1 MFGMPLSGLIADKVH
16 WFGLPGWRWIFILEG
31 IVPVVA
37 GFATLFFLPDRPD
50 KAVWLPADERN
61 WLKCELDREHKA
73 KQGQGHWA
81 WMHHLGIV
89 LLLTFA
95 YFCLNVTSYGL
106 TMFMPAIVKSQ
117 AGVSKEVANYLASL
131 PYALGFIAMLING
144 WHSDHTGERPWHAAV
159 PLTLWSLSLWLAAA
173 LAGVPVWPAVVMIVC
188 VGTCM
193 YAHLP
198 AFWPIPTT
206 FLGSA
211 AAASAIG
218 FINMIG
224 NLGGS
229 VGPTVVGKAAS
240 PPPLSQL
247 VPTALGLAASP
258 AGTGALSAAGLLTET
273 QISFTSGLLKMA
285 PWSFA
290 AAIAILTV
298 GYVGRKRLAAGAAKA
313 KGDSTIPADA
323 ARAPLAGRG

>member
-1 MFGMPLSGLIADKVH
+1 MPLA
-16 WFGLPGWRWIFILEG
+16 
-31 IVPVVA
+31 
-37 GFATLFFLPDRPD
+37 
-50 KAVWLPADERN
+50 
-61 WLKCELDREHKA
+61 
-73 KQGQGHWA
+73 
-81 WMHHLGIV
+81 
-89 LLLTFA
+89 
-95 YFCLNVTSYGL
+95 
-106 TMFMPAIVKSQ
+106 
-117 AGVSKEVANYLASL
+117 
-131 PYALGFIAMLING
+131 
-144 WHSDHTGERPWHAAV
+144 
-159 PLTLWSLSLWLAAA
+159 LWSLSLWLAAA

-229 VGPTVVGKAAS
+229 VGPTVVGKAAT
-240 PPPLSQL
+240 PPPLAHL
-247 VPTALGLAASP
+247 IPTTLGLGATP
-258 AGTGALSAAGLLTET
+258 AGAGAVSAAGLVTQT

-285 PWSFA
+285 PWTFA

-298 GYVGRKRLAAGAAKA
+298 GYVGRKRLAAVAAKE
-313 KGDSTIPADA
+313 THA
-323 ARAPLAGRG
+323 AV